1 MKKDIKFHNEA
12 LTFDDVLLVPAYSQI
27 IPSETNVRT
36 SLTKNIN
43 LNIPLLS
50 ASMDTV
56 TESNLAIA
64 LALKGGIGIIHKNM
78 SIDNQCN
85 EIRRVKRS
93 QSGMIKDPITMHTD
107 ATVKDA
113 LQIMKK
119 HQIGG
124 IPIINSSNELIGIVT
139 NRDLRFQKEDSK
151 QLSGIMTKR
160 VITAKSGISLDD
172 AEKILKKLNGKS
184 HFLISSVCI
193 SKNGSMIWNH
203 TDKAKLTMKNF
214 SDDELKSYLSKISD
228 ETLYAYN
235 VYQIEGEGR
244 NLFSAIEG
252 DEDTIMGL
260 PVKKIKEY
268 ISLL

>member
-1 MKKDIKFHNEA
+1 MKKDTKFHNEA

-151 QLSGIMTKR
+151 QLSGIMTKK

-172 AEKILKKLNGKS
+172 AEKILKKHK
-184 HFLISSVCI
+184 IE
-193 SKNGSMIWNH
+193 
-203 TDKAKLTMKNF
+203 KLP
-214 SDDELKSYLSKISD
+214 I
-228 ETLYAYN
+228 
-235 VYQIEGEGR
+235 IEGKKLIG
-244 NLFSAIEG
+244 LCFS
-252 DEDTIMGL
+252 
-260 PVKKIKEY
+260 K
-268 ISLL
+268 

>member
-1 MKKDIKFHNEA
+1 MKKDTKFHNEA

-124 IPIINSSNELIGIVT
+124 IPIINSS
-139 NRDLRFQKEDSK
+139 KEDFVYDLK
-151 QLSGIMTKR
+151 GKR
-160 VITAKSGISLDD
+160 IPVNPCSEYSASDL
-172 AEKILKKLNGKS
+172 LNN
-184 HFLISSVCI
+184 LIDFQEND
-193 SKNGSMIWNH
+193 KN
-203 TDKAKLTMKNF
+203 KA
-214 SDDELKSYLSKISD
+214 Y
-228 ETLYAYN
+228 Y
-235 VYQIEGEGR
+235 G
-244 NLFSAIEG
+244 
-252 DEDTIMGL
+252 
-260 PVKKIKEY
+260 
-268 ISLL
+268 